1 LRLPSSESDAN
12 QISLKGYQIAWRRQ
26 LMSYEAIRVGFDA
39 SSRVATVTLN
49 RPDKLNSFTR
59 AMHRELCAALDEVL
73 AAGARA
79 LVLTGAGRGFCAG
92 QDLADLDFTPG
103 AMTDLGALIDEHF
116 NPLIRRLQALP
127 LPVIAAVNGTAAGAG
142 ANLALACD
150 LVLAA
155 RSASFI
161 QAFVKIGLVP
171 DSGGTWFL
179 PQRVGMARA
188 LGLALTGDKLG
199 AEKAESWGLVWQV
212 VEDTDLT
219 AAAAKLAAQLAQQ
232 PTRAIAAIKHA
243 MRASATQTLDQQLDL
258 ERDLQ
263 RELGAS
269 HDYAEGVQAF
279 IEKRAP
285 RFEGR

>member
-1 LRLPSSESDAN
+1 MSEV
-12 QISLKGYQIAWRRQ
+12 LT
-26 LMSYEAIRVGFDA
+26 
-39 SSRVATVTLN
+39 SREGSVLTITLN
-49 RPDKLNSFTR
+49 RPGVFNAFN
-59 AMHRELCAALDEVL
+59 AALH
-73 AAGARA
+73 AALRA
-79 LVLTGAGRGFCAG
+79 ALEEAADPEIRAVVITGAGRGFCAG

-103 AMTDLGALIDEHF
+103 AMTDLGDLIDKHF

-188 LGLALTGDKLG
+188 LGLAITGDKLS
-199 AEKAESWGLVWQV
+199 ADKAESWGLIWKAVD
-212 VEDTDLT
+212 DTELQST
-219 AAAAKLAAQLAQQ
+219 ATQLAAQLAQQ
-232 PTRAIAAIKHA
+232 PTGAIAAIKQA
-243 MRASATQTLDQQLDL
+243 MRSSATQTLDQQLDL
-258 ERDLQ
+258 ERDMQ

-269 HDYAEGVQAF
+269 HDYAEGVRAF

>member
-1 LRLPSSESDAN
+1 
-12 QISLKGYQIAWRRQ
+12 
-26 LMSYEAIRVGFDA
+26 MTYEAIGVDIDA
-39 SSRVATVTLN
+39 ATRVATVTLN

-59 AMHRELCAALDEVL
+59 AMHQELRAALDEVE

-79 LVLTGAGRGFCAG
+79 LILTGAGRGFCAG

-103 AMTDLGALIDEHF
+103 AMTDLGDLIDQHF

-188 LGLALTGDKLG
+188 LGLAITGDKLS
-199 AEKAESWGLVWQV
+199 ADKAESWGLIWKAVD
-212 VEDTDLT
+212 DTELQST
-219 AAAAKLAAQLAQQ
+219 ATQLAAQLAQQ
-232 PTRAIAAIKHA
+232 PTGAIAAIKQA
-243 MRASATQTLDQQLDL
+243 MRSSATQTLDQQLDL
-258 ERDLQ
+258 ERDMQ
-263 RELGAS
+263 RKLGAS
-269 HDYAEGVQAF
+269 HDYSEGVRAF

>member
-1 LRLPSSESDAN
+1 LPSYAILFERD
-12 QISLKGYQIAWRRQ
+12 GPIAR
-26 LMSYEAIRVGFDA
+26 I
-39 SSRVATVTLN
+39 TLN
-49 RPDKLNSFTR
+49 RPDRLNSFTVQMHEPGADALTRLGDVR
-59 AMHRELCAALDEVL
+59 AIIV
-73 AAGARA
+73 
-79 LVLTGAGRGFCAG
+79 TGAGRGFCAG

-103 AMTDLGALIDEHF
+103 AMTDLGDLIDKHF

-142 ANLALACD
+142 ADLALACD

-188 LGLALTGDKLG
+188 LGLAMTGDKLS
-199 AEKAESWGLVWQV
+199 AEKAESWGLVWRV
-212 VEDTDLT
+212 VEDAELQK
-219 AAAAKLAAQLAQQ
+219 AAANLAAQLAQQ
-232 PTRAIAAIKHA
+232 PTRAIAAIKQA
-243 MRASATQTLDQQLDL
+243 MRSSATQTLDQQLDL
-258 ERDLQ
+258 ERDMQ

-269 HDYAEGVQAF
+269 HDYAEGVRAF

>member
-1 LRLPSSESDAN
+1 
-12 QISLKGYQIAWRRQ
+12 
-26 LMSYEAIRVGFDA
+26 MTYEAIGVDIDA
-39 SSRVATVTLN
+39 ATRVATVTLN

-59 AMHRELCAALDEVL
+59 AMHQELSAAFDEVE

-79 LVLTGAGRGFCAG
+79 LILTGAGRGFCTG

-103 AMTDLGALIDEHF
+103 AMTDLGDLIDRHF

-179 PQRVGMARA
+179 PQRLGMARA
-188 LGLALTGDKLG
+188 MGLAITGDKLS
-199 AEKAESWGLVWQV
+199 ADKAESWGLIWKAVDDAELQS
-212 VEDTDLT
+212 T
-219 AAAAKLAAQLAQQ
+219 ATQLAAQLSQQ
-232 PTRAIAAIKHA
+232 PTRAIAAIKQA
-243 MRASATQTLDQQLDL
+243 MRSSATQTLDHQLDL
-258 ERDLQ
+258 ERDMQ

-269 HDYAEGVQAF
+269 HDYAEGVRAF

>member
-1 LRLPSSESDAN
+1 
-12 QISLKGYQIAWRRQ
+12 
-26 LMSYEAIRVGFDA
+26 MSYEAIRVETDA
-39 SSRVATVTLN
+39 SIRVATITLN
-49 RPDKLNSFTR
+49 RPEKLNSFTR
-59 AMHRELCAALDEVL
+59 AMHGELAAALDEVVGS
-73 AAGARA
+73 GARA

-103 AMTDLGALIDEHF
+103 AMTDLGALIAEYF
-116 NPLIRRLQALP
+116 NPLIKRLQALP
-127 LPVIAAVNGTAAGAG
+127 MPVIAAVNGTAAGAG

-150 LVLAA
+150 IVFAA

-179 PQRVGMARA
+179 PKRVGMARA
-188 LGLALTGDKLG
+188 LGLAMTGDKLS

-212 VEDTDLT
+212 TDDAELAAT
-219 AAAAKLAAQLAQQ
+219 AAAFAAQLAKQ
-232 PTRAIAAIKHA
+232 PTRAIVATREA
-243 MRASATQTLDQQLDL
+243 MRASASQTLDQQLDL

-269 HDYAEGVQAF
+269 YDYAEGVKAF

>member
-1 LRLPSSESDAN
+1 
-12 QISLKGYQIAWRRQ
+12 
-26 LMSYEAIRVGFDA
+26 MTYEAIGVDIDA
-39 SSRVATVTLN
+39 ATRVATVTLN

-59 AMHRELCAALDEVL
+59 AMHQELRAALDEVE

-79 LVLTGAGRGFCAG
+79 LILTGAGRGFCAG

-103 AMTDLGALIDEHF
+103 AMTDLGDLIDQHF

-188 LGLALTGDKLG
+188 FLLYSNFPSALGELIRHDK
-199 AEKAESWGLVWQV
+199 GLNQRGHRGSTEAWFQGV
-212 VEDTDLT
+212 
-219 AAAAKLAAQLAQQ
+219 
-232 PTRAIAAIKHA
+232 I
-243 MRASATQTLDQQLDL
+243 ASAGCGSTRTPDHPRCSKSQVCDPKTGSL
-258 ERDLQ
+258 
-263 RELGAS
+263 A
-269 HDYAEGVQAF
+269 
-279 IEKRAP
+279 RARSEP
-285 RFEGR
+285 STSRSARR

>member
-1 LRLPSSESDAN
+1 
-12 QISLKGYQIAWRRQ
+12 
-26 LMSYEAIRVGFDA
+26 MTYEAIGVDIDA
-39 SSRVATVTLN
+39 ATRVATVTLN

-59 AMHRELCAALDEVL
+59 AMHQELSAALDEVE
-73 AAGARA
+73 AAGTRA
-79 LVLTGAGRGFCAG
+79 LILTGAGRGFCAG

-103 AMTDLGALIDEHF
+103 AMTDLGDLIDKHF

-188 LGLALTGDKLG
+188 LGLAITGDKLS
-199 AEKAESWGLVWQV
+199 ADKAESWGLIWKAVD
-212 VEDTDLT
+212 DTELQST
-219 AAAAKLAAQLAQQ
+219 ATQLAAQLAQQ
-232 PTRAIAAIKHA
+232 PTRAIAAIKQA
-243 MRASATQTLDQQLDL
+243 MRSSATQTLDQQLDF
-258 ERDLQ
+258 ERDMQ

-269 HDYAEGVQAF
+269 HDYAEGVRAF

>member
-1 LRLPSSESDAN
+1 MPYETIKLDIDATTH
-12 QISLKGYQIAWRRQ
+12 
-26 LMSYEAIRVGFDA
+26 
-39 SSRVATVTLN
+39 VATITLN

-59 AMHRELCAALDEVL
+59 TMHRELASALGEVEG
-73 AAGARA
+73 AGARA

-103 AMTDLGALIDEHF
+103 KETDLGELIDQNF

-142 ANLALACD
+142 ANLAFACD
-150 LVLAA
+150 LVFAA

-188 LGLALTGDKLG
+188 LGLGITGDKLS

-212 VEDTDLT
+212 VDDAELP
-219 AAAAKLAAQLAQQ
+219 AAAATIAAHLAQQ
-232 PTRAIAAIKHA
+232 PTRAIVAIRQA
-243 MRASATQTLDQQLDL
+243 MRASETQTLDQQLDL

-263 RELGAS
+263 SEMGQS
-269 HDYAEGVQAF
+269 HDYKEGVQAF

-285 RFEGR
+285 KFEGR

>member
-1 LRLPSSESDAN
+1 
-12 QISLKGYQIAWRRQ
+12 
-26 LMSYEAIRVGFDA
+26 MTYEAIGVDIDA
-39 SSRVATVTLN
+39 ATRVATVTLN

-59 AMHRELCAALDEVL
+59 AMHQELSAALDEVE
-73 AAGARA
+73 AAGTRA
-79 LVLTGAGRGFCAG
+79 LILTGAGRGFCAG

-103 AMTDLGALIDEHF
+103 AMTDLGDLIDKHF

-188 LGLALTGDKLG
+188 LGLAITGDKLS
-199 AEKAESWGLVWQV
+199 ADKAESWGLIWKAVD
-212 VEDTDLT
+212 DTELQST
-219 AAAAKLAAQLAQQ
+219 ATQLAAQLAQQ
-232 PTRAIAAIKHA
+232 PTRAIAAIKQA
-243 MRASATQTLDQQLDL
+243 MRSSATQTLDQQLDL
-258 ERDLQ
+258 ERDMQ

-269 HDYAEGVQAF
+269 HDYAEGVRAF